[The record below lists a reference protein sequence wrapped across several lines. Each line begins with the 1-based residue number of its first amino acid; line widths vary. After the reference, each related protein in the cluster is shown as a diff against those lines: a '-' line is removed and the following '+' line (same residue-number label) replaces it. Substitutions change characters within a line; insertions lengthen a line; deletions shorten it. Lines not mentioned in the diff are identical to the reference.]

1 MVALIARAIAA
12 LYPKR
17 TPAERDETR
26 RFIADALDDEW
37 RSRGLRGLG
46 RIGTLLLA
54 DLLRCWTGRGALP
67 LSNEPPLA
75 ALLIV
80 DQKRTTLMD
89 RLLAD
94 FRYSLRVLART
105 PGFTAVAV
113 ITLAVGIGAAT
124 AVYAVT
130 DAVLVRPFPYPDMSR
145 LALLF
150 ERSGGNGQQMSVS
163 WHNYQDYL
171 VQQDAFEELGIYRSS
186 TVVLAGEE
194 QAERVSGATVS
205 SEVFAAMGIPPV
217 RGRVFT
223 AEDNVPTVGT
233 IAVISERLWR
243 SHFGARDTIVGEQTM
258 MNNRMFTIVGVM
270 PAAMRFPSR
279 LTDVW
284 MPIGLAVSS
293 MPPRGAHPGLT
304 VVGRLKPGVSFV
316 QAQGSMSAIAARLAA
331 AYPDTNKGQDVIVSS
346 YYELVVQNIRP
357 ALMILL
363 GTVGLLLMIACTNL
377 ASLMLARRDVRQREF
392 ALRAALGAGRG
403 KLVRQLLVE
412 SSLLAAAGGLAGL
425 GLAWLAV
432 RTFVASEPASVPR
445 IDMVGIDWR
454 VALFALG
461 ASVVTVLLFGLLPAL
476 RASRPDLQHSLKDL
490 RAGSSR
496 RSVRL
501 RRVLVGT
508 QVAVAVVMLVGAG
521 LLGKS
526 LSRLMGIELGFDPAR
541 VVTMRIVLP
550 DAAYSTP
557 DSWIA
562 FHRTLLER
570 VGSSAGIERVGLN
583 SSVPLEGGGNESPVM
598 KEGDPPPSPD
608 RMPQMCLFQ
617 AVGGDYF
624 DAMGIG
630 VVKGRAFTP
639 ADMNSATPVAVVD
652 ESLASRLFGT
662 EDPIGKRIA
671 FEFDGH
677 NPATFKPYWRE
688 VIGVVRHV
696 KHYGITSEPPYVQV
710 YAPFTQLPVWMRD
723 RRPAMALFAQSRVDA
738 DAIVTNVRQAVR
750 AIDPRI
756 PVYGVQTMEGYVG
769 QRLEQPRLSATLV
782 GGFAGVALL
791 LSAVGLYGVLSYL
804 VSLRT
809 REIGV
814 RLALGAGRGTILR
827 QVVAQG
833 LTIALIGLAAGLG
846 AALAATR
853 YLESVLF
860 EVATTDLATFAAVA
874 GVLAVVAIV
883 ASAVPARRASGVD
896 PLVALRAD

>member
-12 LYPKR
+12 LYPRR
-17 TPAERDETR
+17 TQAEHRETRAFIAEAFRGEWRTR
-26 RFIADALDDEW
+26 RFRGVW
-37 RSRGLRGLG
+37 RVT
-46 RIGTLLLA
+46 TLLIA

-67 LSNEPPLA
+67 VSYEHPLA
-75 ALLIV
+75 GLLIV

-89 RLLAD
+89 RLIAD
-94 FRYSLRVLART
+94 LRYSLRVLART

-113 ITLAVGIGAAT
+113 VTLAVGIGAAT

-130 DAVLVRPFPYPDMSR
+130 DAVLLRPFPYPDMPR

-171 VQQDAFEELGIYRSS
+171 VQQNAFEELGIYRSS
-186 TVVLAGEE
+186 TVVLAGAD
-194 QAERVSGATVS
+194 QAERVSGATAS
-205 SEVFAAMGIPPV
+205 SQVFSAMGIPPLK
-217 RGRVFT
+217 GRVFT
-223 AEDNVPTVGT
+223 AADDQASVDL

-243 SHFGARDTIVGEQTM
+243 SHFGARDSIIGEQAL
-258 MNNRMFTIVGVM
+258 MNNRTFTIVGVM
-270 PAAMRFPSR
+270 PASMRFPSR

-284 MPIGLAVSS
+284 LPIGLAVSS

-304 VVGRLKPGVSFV
+304 AVGRLKPGVSFE
-316 QAQGSMSAIAARLAA
+316 QAQTSMSAIAGRLAA
-331 AYPDTNKGQDVIVSS
+331 QYPDTNKGQDVIVSN
-346 YYELVVQNIRP
+346 YYTLVVQNIRP
-357 ALMILL
+357 ALMVLL
-363 GTVGLLLMIACTNL
+363 GTVALLLLIACTNL
-377 ASLMLARRDVRQREF
+377 ASLMLARSDVRQREF

-403 KLVRQLLVE
+403 KLIRQLLVE
-412 SSLLAAAGGLAGL
+412 SSLLAAAGGAAGL

-432 RTFVASEPASVPR
+432 SVFIASEPTSVPR
-445 IDMVGIDWR
+445 IDQAGIDWR
-454 VALFALG
+454 VAMFALG
-461 ASVVTVLLFGLLPAL
+461 LSVLTILLFGLLPAL

-526 LSRLMGIELGFDPAR
+526 LTRMMSIELGFNPDQ
-541 VVTMRIVLP
+541 VVTMRVVLP
-550 DAAYSTP
+550 DAAYPSP
-557 DSWIA
+557 DAWIS
-562 FHRTLLER
+562 FHRALLDR
-570 VGSSAGIERVGLN
+570 VASTAGVEHVGINSA
-583 SSVPLEGGGNESPVM
+583 VPLEGGGNESPVL
-598 KEGDPPPSPD
+598 KEGDPPPSAEN
-608 RMPQMCLFQ
+608 MPQMCLFQ
-617 AVGGDYF
+617 AVGGQYF
-624 DAMGIG
+624 EAMGIS
-630 VVKGRAFTP
+630 VVRGRTFTA
-639 ADMNSATPVAVVD
+639 ADMNSPTPVAVVD
-652 ESLASRLFGT
+652 EALAAKLFGAG
-662 EDPIGKRIA
+662 DPIGKRIA

-677 NPATFKPYWRE
+677 NPAMFKPLWRE

-710 YAPFTQLPVWMRD
+710 YAPFTQLPIWMRD
-723 RRPAMALFAQSRVDA
+723 RRPAMALFARSRVDA
-738 DAIVTNVRQAVR
+738 EAIVANVRQAVR
-750 AIDPRI
+750 ALDPGI
-756 PVYGVQTMEGYVG
+756 PVYSVQTMKGYVG

-791 LSAVGLYGVLSYL
+791 LAAVGLYGVLSYL

-814 RLALGAGRGTILR
+814 RLALGAGRATILR
-827 QVVAQG
+827 QVVGQG
-833 LTIALIGLAAGLG
+833 LSIALIGLAVGL
-846 AALAATR
+846 AAAAAATR
-853 YLESVLF
+853 YLQSVLF
-860 EVATTDLATFAAVA
+860 DVSTTDVTTFAAAA
-874 GVLAVVAIV
+874 GVLAAVAIV